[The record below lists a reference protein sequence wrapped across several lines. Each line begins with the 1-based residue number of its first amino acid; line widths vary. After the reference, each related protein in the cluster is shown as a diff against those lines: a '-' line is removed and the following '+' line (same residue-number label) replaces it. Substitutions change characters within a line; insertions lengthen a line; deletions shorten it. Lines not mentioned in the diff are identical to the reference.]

1 MSMRVPTIGGWT
13 TGIVLSVLL
22 PAAAQSPPVGQ
33 PVPSSAQSP
42 RAAPDRQQRYRIA
55 TMERVLEGAVEHGAA
70 ITRERLQAY
79 LPADMLLNEDAR
91 VRGFRLDGY
100 GVFFDVSVPSLEG
113 TLPWSFRVL
122 DRNNLGLENA
132 VSTLRSFIES
142 SSPNDLD
149 VQQAFRRLVM
159 QAAPGSPLLSGGRD
173 GVVNGPNGPAIA
185 PPAAPQN
192 AVQSAVPGPV
202 AQGPIERT
210 PPQAVRPNADPIL
223 DNPQE
228 AYRLEVRDALMDVM
242 LDHSR
247 SLSLT
252 AEEWLTVAA
261 RSHDERPRLAPI
273 DNDTQTVVIRV
284 RGADL
289 NAYLGGQIS
298 REDARK
304 RMDVRV
310 F

>member
-1 MSMRVPTIGGWT
+1 MSMRATAIGGWAA
-13 TGIVLSVLL
+13 GMMLSVLP

-33 PVPSSAQSP
+33 VAPSTQQGS
-42 RAAPDRQQRYRIA
+42 RATPDRQQRYRIA

-79 LPADMLLNEDAR
+79 LPADMLLNENTR
-91 VRGFRLDGY
+91 VRGFRLEGY

-122 DRNNLGLENA
+122 DQNNLGLESA

-142 SSPNDLD
+142 SSPNDVD

-159 QAAPGSPLLSGGRD
+159 QVAPGSPLLAGGRD
-173 GVVNGPNGPAIA
+173 SVVNGPNGPIVQA
-185 PPAAPQN
+185 PTAAQN
-192 AVQSAVPGPV
+192 AVQSAGSGPV
-202 AQGPIERT
+202 VRGPVERT
-210 PPQAVRPNADPIL
+210 RPPVADPIL
-223 DNPQE
+223 DNPQD

-247 SLSLT
+247 SLNLT

-261 RSHDERPRLAPI
+261 RSHDERPRVAPM
-273 DNDTQTVVIRV
+273 DNDAQTVVIRV

>member
-1 MSMRVPTIGGWT
+1 MTMRVPTIGGWT

-33 PVPSSAQSP
+33 AAPSNAQAP
-42 RAAPDRQQRYRIA
+42 RTAPDRQQRYRIA
-55 TMERVLEGAVEHGAA
+55 TMERVLEGAVEHGAS

-79 LPADMLLNEDAR
+79 LPADMLLNESAQ
-91 VRGFRLDGY
+91 VRGFRLEGY

-122 DRNNLGLENA
+122 DQNNLGLENA

-142 SSPNDLD
+142 SSPNDVD

-159 QAAPGSPLLSGGRD
+159 QAAPGSPLLSGGSLI
-173 GVVNGPNGPAIA
+173 P
-185 PPAAPQN
+185 PPASPQN
-192 AVQSAVPGPV
+192 AVPSAVSSPP

-210 PPQAVRPNADPIL
+210 PPLVERPAADPIL
-223 DNPQE
+223 DNPDE
-228 AYRLEVRDALMDVM
+228 AYRTEVRDALMDVM

-247 SLSLT
+247 SLNLT
-252 AEEWLTVAA
+252 ADEWLTVAA
-261 RSHDERPRLAPI
+261 RKHEQRPRLAPM
-273 DNDTQTVVIRV
+273 DNNAQTVVIRV

-304 RMDVRV
+304 RMNVRV

>member
-1 MSMRVPTIGGWT
+1 VGP
-13 TGIVLSVLL
+13 
-22 PAAAQSPPVGQ
+22 PAAPGAQ
-33 PVPSSAQSP
+33 AP
-42 RAAPDRQQRYRIA
+42 RTAVDRQQRYRIA
-55 TMERVLEGAVEHGAA
+55 TMERVLEGAVEHGAS

-79 LPADMLLNEDAR
+79 LPADMLLNENAK

-122 DRNNLGLENA
+122 DQNNLGLENA

-142 SSPNDLD
+142 SSPNDVD
-149 VQQAFRRLVM
+149 VQQAFSRLVM
-159 QAAPGSPLLSGGRD
+159 QAAPGLPLMSGGRD
-173 GVVNGPNGPAIA
+173 NAVNGANGLLIPL
-185 PPAAPQN
+185 PTVPQN
-192 AVQSAVPGPV
+192 AIQSAVSAPV
-202 AQGPIERT
+202 AQGGPIERT
-210 PPQAVRPNADPIL
+210 PTPPARPVADPIL
-223 DNPQE
+223 ENPLE
-228 AYRLEVRDALMDVM
+228 AYRLEVRGALMDVM

-247 SLSLT
+247 SLNLT
-252 AEEWLTVAA
+252 ADEWPTVAA
-261 RSHDERPRLAPI
+261 RSNEERPRLAPM
-273 DNDTQTVVIRV
+273 DNDAQTVVIRV

>member
-1 MSMRVPTIGGWT
+1 M
-13 TGIVLSVLL
+13 VLWALCPALAQL
-22 PAAAQSPPVGQ
+22 PGPPASSNAPPRLAA
-33 PVPSSAQSP
+33 
-42 RAAPDRQQRYRIA
+42 DRQQRYRIA

-79 LPADMLLNEDAR
+79 VPADMLLNENAR

-100 GVFFDVSVPSLEG
+100 GMFFDVSVPSLEG

-122 DRNNLGLENA
+122 DQNNLGLENA

-142 SSPNDLD
+142 SSPNDVD

-159 QAAPGSPLLSGGRD
+159 QAAPGSPLLSGAPNN
-173 GVVNGPNGPAIA
+173 VPSPPNGAVTPIVA
-185 PPAAPQN
+185 PPPPPSPASPLPAPQI
-192 AVQSAVPGPV
+192 AASGQVMPSQSLPVPP
-202 AQGPIERT
+202 ARSTQ
-210 PPQAVRPNADPIL
+210 DPIL

-247 SLSLT
+247 SLNL
-252 AEEWLTVAA
+252 AADEWLTVAA
-261 RSHDERPRLAPI
+261 RSHDERPRLAPM
-273 DNDTQTVVIRV
+273 DHDAQTVVIRV

-298 REDARK
+298 REEARK
-304 RMDVRV
+304 RMDTRV

>member
-1 MSMRVPTIGGWT
+1 MVLWALCPALAQVPGP
-13 TGIVLSVLL
+13 
-22 PAAAQSPPVGQ
+22 PATSNAPAT
-33 PVPSSAQSP
+33 SSAPP
-42 RAAPDRQQRYRIA
+42 RVAADRQQRYRIA

-79 LPADMLLNEDAR
+79 LPADMLLNENAR

-100 GVFFDVSVPSLEG
+100 GMFFDVSVPSLEG

-122 DRNNLGLENA
+122 DQNNLGLDNA

-142 SSPNDLD
+142 SSPNDVD

-159 QAAPGSPLLSGGRD
+159 QAAPGSPLLSGTP
-173 GVVNGPNGPAIA
+173 NNAPSTPNGI
-185 PPAAPQN
+185 
-192 AVQSAVPGPV
+192 VT
-202 AQGPIERT
+202 PIVT
-210 PPQAVRPNADPIL
+210 PPPPPPSPLLPPQRAVSGQARPNPSLPDPPPRSPQDPIL

-247 SLSLT
+247 SLSLG
-252 AEEWLTVAA
+252 ADEWLTVAA
-261 RSHDERPRLAPI
+261 RSYDERPRVAPM
-273 DNDTQTVVIRV
+273 DNDAQTVVIRV

-298 REDARK
+298 REEARK
-304 RMDVRV
+304 RMDTRV

>member
-1 MSMRVPTIGGWT
+1 MSMRVLAIGGWT
-13 TGIVLSVLL
+13 TGILLGVLL

-33 PVPSSAQSP
+33 PAPSSVQAP

-79 LPADMLLNEDAR
+79 LPADMLLNENAR

-122 DRNNLGLENA
+122 DQNNLGLENA

-142 SSPNDLD
+142 SSPNDVD

-173 GVVNGPNGPAIA
+173 GLASGPNGPVIA
-185 PPAAPQN
+185 SSPAPQN
-192 AVQSAVPGPV
+192 ALQSAVSV
-202 AQGPIERT
+202 AQGPVERT
-210 PPQAVRPNADPIL
+210 PPQAARPAADSIL
-223 DNPQE
+223 DNPLE
-228 AYRLEVRDALMDVM
+228 AYRLEVRDALMDAM

-247 SLSLT
+247 SLNLT

-261 RSHDERPRLAPI
+261 RGHDERPRLAPM
-273 DNDTQTVVIRV
+273 DNDAQTVVIRV

-289 NAYLGGQIS
+289 NAYLGGQTS
-298 REDARK
+298 REDARR